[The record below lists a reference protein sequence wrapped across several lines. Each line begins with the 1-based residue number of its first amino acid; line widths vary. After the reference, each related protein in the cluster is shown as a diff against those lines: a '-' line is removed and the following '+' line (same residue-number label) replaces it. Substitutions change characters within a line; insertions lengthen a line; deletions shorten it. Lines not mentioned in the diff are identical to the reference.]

1 MELKN
6 KYIFWNDD
14 NSEKVYGQIVK
25 IESMKDPMTQLQKK
39 DKKGRGVSRIVFRTQ
54 EQGDVFVRILD
65 TQRAFFEPQLGKRG
79 YICHDHTNNY
89 LTFEEYDEYDGYD
102 HEPVREPL
110 SLEELFEYEQD
121 EDGTR
126 SMGSVIDEVEDY
138 CNQINELLNKQ
149 IVGENEINGAYL
161 RKVRDANI
169 GTVQVIID
177 MRMRD
182 VV

>member
-89 LTFEEYDEYDGYD
+89 LTFDEYDEYD

-110 SLEELFEYEQD
+110 SLEELFEYEP
-121 EDGTR
+121 EESEKL
-126 SMGSVIDEVEDY
+126 SMDSVIDEVEGY
-138 CNQINELLNKQ
+138 CNRINELLNKQ
-149 IVGENEINGAYL
+149 ILEENEINGAYL

-182 VV
+182 VI

>member
-6 KYIFWNDD
+6 KYVFWDDD

-25 IESMKDPMTQLQKK
+25 IESMKDPITHQQKK

-65 TQRAFFEPQLGKRG
+65 TQRPFFEPQLGKRG
-79 YICHDHTNNY
+79 YICHDHTNNH
-89 LTFEEYDEYDGYD
+89 LNFEGYD
-102 HEPVREPL
+102 PYDNEPVKEPL

-126 SMGSVIDEVEDY
+126 SMGSVVDEVEDY
-138 CNQINELLNKQ
+138 CNRINELLNKQ

-182 VV
+182 VI

>member
-25 IESMKDPMTQLQKK
+25 IESMKDPITQQQKK

-65 TQRAFFEPQLGKRG
+65 TQRPFFEPQLGKRG
-79 YICHDHTNNY
+79 YICHDHTNNH
-89 LTFEEYDEYDGYD
+89 LNFEGYDEYD
-102 HEPVREPL
+102 HEPVRESI

-126 SMGSVIDEVEDY
+126 TMGSVIDEVEYY

>member
-6 KYIFWNDD
+6 KYVFWDDD

-25 IESMKDPMTQLQKK
+25 IESMKDPITQQQKK

-65 TQRAFFEPQLGKRG
+65 TQRPYFEPQLGKRG
-79 YICHDHTNNY
+79 YICHDHTNNH
-89 LTFEEYDEYDGYD
+89 LNFEGYDPYD
-102 HEPVREPL
+102 HEPDRESL
-110 SLEELFEYEQD
+110 SLEEIFEYEP
-121 EDGTR
+121 EESEKL
-126 SMGSVIDEVEDY
+126 SMDSVIDEVEGY
-138 CNQINELLNKQ
+138 CNRINELLNKQ
-149 IVGENEINGAYL
+149 ILEENEINGAYL

-182 VV
+182 VI

>member
-6 KYIFWNDD
+6 KYVFWDDD

-25 IESMKDPMTQLQKK
+25 IESMKDPITHQQKK

-65 TQRAFFEPQLGKRG
+65 TQRPFFEPQLGKRG
-79 YICHDHTNNY
+79 YICHDHTNNH
-89 LTFEEYDEYDGYD
+89 LNFEGYDPYD
-102 HEPVREPL
+102 HEPVKEPL
-110 SLEELFEYEQD
+110 SLEELFEYGQD

-138 CNQINELLNKQ
+138 CNRINELLNKQ

-169 GTVQVIID
+169 GTVQEIID
-177 MRMRD
+177 LRMRD